1 MNFLEAKLIS
11 FTVYKILPSV
21 THSLKRFK
29 IYSSPHLN
37 FRSITDRERDSV
49 VPSTSV
55 TPRSVLFSSDE
66 EYRTASEGGRRES
79 GDWSEVPV
87 SPPLVRNG
95 DWPSGLKG
103 SSWSD
108 SANHEWSELPPSP
121 PLTRTAL
128 SRVKARSRSSSRS
141 RVYKRSCSSPLS
153 SRRSTLDS
161 VRSEDLM
168 MACCELG
175 EDEDQHNGHMQ
186 NNSCLSSANESPL
199 IVELL
204 ENQVSMLRDQ
214 LDQNQSHP
222 STLLV
227 IIERQE
233 NEIESLKSQLNAAR
247 ADVASAEKELSRLR
261 QQKAEASI
269 REKQVD
275 ELLNTIQRTEQ
286 QRNKDLEDL
295 EKMKKMYNRDKE
307 VLECKLLETEAILR
321 ETSERCEML
330 TKELASSHRTVEHLQ
345 SEVTSLSNRLSQ
357 GMINLK

>member
-1 MNFLEAKLIS
+1 M
-11 FTVYKILPSV
+11 V
-21 THSLKRFK
+21 T
-29 IYSSPHLN
+29 SSTPH
-37 FRSITDRERDSV
+37 
-49 VPSTSV
+49 

-79 GDWSEVPV
+79 GDWSEMPV

-95 DWPSGLKG
+95 GGDWSITVKG
-103 SSWSD
+103 SNWSD
-108 SANHEWSELPPSP
+108 STNHEWSELPPSP

-141 RVYKRSCSSPLS
+141 RVYKRSRSSPPS

-175 EDEDQHNGHMQ
+175 ESEELA
-186 NNSCLSSANESPL
+186 NNLVESNSSSQSTSENNNNPL

-204 ENQVSMLRDQ
+204 ESQVTLLRDQ
-214 LDQNQSHP
+214 LDHNNHQSHHGP
-222 STLLV
+222 SGALLV
-227 IIERQE
+227 IVERQE
-233 NEIESLKSQLNAAR
+233 SEIEALKGQLTSAR
-247 ADVASAEKELSRLR
+247 AEVLNAEKELTRLR

-269 REKQVD
+269 REKQVE
-275 ELLNTIQRTEQ
+275 ELLTTIQRSEM

-295 EKMKKMYNRDKE
+295 DKLEKLYSRDKE
-307 VLECKLLETEAILR
+307 VLECKLLETEAVLR

-330 TKELASSHRTVEHLQ
+330 SNELTTSHRSIEHLQ
-345 SEVTSLSNRLSQ
+345 TEVDNLGGRLSQ
-357 GMINLK
+357 GEDLRL

>member
-1 MNFLEAKLIS
+1 MF
-11 FTVYKILPSV
+11 Y
-21 THSLKRFK
+21 
-29 IYSSPHLN
+29 
-37 FRSITDRERDSV
+37 RSITDRERDSV
-49 VPSTSV
+49 VPSTSI

-79 GDWSEVPV
+79 GDWSEMPV
-87 SPPLVRNG
+87 SPPLVRND
-95 DWPSGLKG
+95 DWPMTLKG
-103 SSWSD
+103 SGWSD
-108 SANHEWSELPPSP
+108 AANHEWSELPPSP

-141 RVYKRSCSSPLS
+141 RVYKRSRSSPPS

-175 EDEDQHNGHMQ
+175 EDEEQNNGHLQ
-186 NNSCLSSANESPL
+186 NNSCLSSTNDSPL

-204 ENQVSMLRDQ
+204 ENQVSLLRDQ

-227 IIERQE
+227 IVERQE

-247 ADVASAEKELSRLR
+247 TDIANAEKELSRLR

-269 REKQVD
+269 REKQVE

-286 QRNKDLEDL
+286 QRNKDLDDL
-295 EKMKKMYNRDKE
+295 EKMKKVYNREKE

-321 ETSERCEML
+321 ETTERCEML
-330 TKELASSHRTVEHLQ
+330 TNELTSSHRNVEHLQ
-345 SEVTSLSNRLSQ
+345 AETAALSDRLSQ
-357 GMINLK
+357 GIYFIDDETHNLYFNEG